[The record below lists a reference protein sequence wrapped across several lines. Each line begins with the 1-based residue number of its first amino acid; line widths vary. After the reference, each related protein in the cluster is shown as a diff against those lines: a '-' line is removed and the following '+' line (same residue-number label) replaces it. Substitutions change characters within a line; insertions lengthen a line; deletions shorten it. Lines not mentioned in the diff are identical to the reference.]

1 MNETTKQPC
10 IAYIDDREEL
20 LNAVQC
26 ILDTAGYAV
35 TTFMEQADIPIEE
48 LLPFDLLIM
57 DMIWPEMANMD
68 RCMELIRNGFCG
80 KIIIASTRNLPI
92 EEWDLFDGLGFKLI
106 MKPFG
111 PRELLQR
118 VRHTLLS

>member
-1 MNETTKQPC
+1 MNETTKPPC

-68 RCMELIRNGFCG
+68 RCMELIRNGFSG